1 MIVVIDTSVWVSALH
16 FGARTGKPWLA
27 IEYAAR
33 YHTLAT
39 CSELDAEIKRILM
52 ERFDWHPDLASETMR
67 GYSADAIQIKITGSL
82 HICRDPNDDMILE
95 CAVIAGAQMIIS
107 GYKDLLVLDGYRGIR
122 IVTPGESIGTL
133 SVQGPTPAL

>member
-1 MIVVIDTSVWVSALH
+1 LIVVIDTSVWVSALH

-27 IEYAAR
+27 IEYATR

-52 ERFDWHPDLASETMR
+52 ERFDWHADLASETMR
-67 GYSADAIQIKITGSL
+67 GYSADAIQVKITGSL

-107 GYKDLLVLDGYRGIR
+107 GDKDLLVLDGYRGIR
-122 IVTPGESIGTL
+122 IVAPNEAIDTL
-133 SVQGPTPAL
+133 SAQGPMPVL

>member
-1 MIVVIDTSVWVSALH
+1 MIVVIDTNVWISALH

-39 CSELDAEIKRILM
+39 CSELDAEIKRILI
-52 ERFDWHPDLASETMR
+52 ERFDWHPDLASETIR
-67 GYSADAIQIKITGSL
+67 GYSADAILVKITGKL

-107 GYKDLLVLDGYRGIR
+107 GDKDLLPLDGYRGIR
-122 IVTPGESIGTL
+122 IVIPNETIDTL
-133 SVQGPTPAL
+133 SAQGPMPEL